1 MLCRQGYRENLS
13 QSASRW
19 TEAKA
24 EMIFRRY
31 FVLNDSHST
40 VANHWASTMAG
51 EGPQR
56 PDRPPS
62 LPDGEA
68 ET

>member
-1 MLCRQGYRENLS
+1 M
-13 QSASRW
+13 
-19 TEAKA
+19 
-24 EMIFRRY
+24 
-31 FVLNDSHST
+31 LNDSHST